1 MIRQVFMKKIILSV
15 LLLSLGACAGAL
27 LQGTSSTPVPPDRVY
42 ASYPKFFTGA
52 YVTVRRDPSPKEI
65 GIGCENELYI
75 DNVRSFTIM
84 PGEYVTFFLT
94 DGKHVLK
101 VDTGRG
107 SCQGR
112 PGAAEI
118 NVSNGISQEYK
129 IFSPPGDALRLFRI
143 M

>member
-1 MIRQVFMKKIILSV
+1 MKKIIFSA
-15 LLLSLGACAGAL
+15 LLLALDACAGIP
-27 LQGTSSTPVPPDRVY
+27 LQSVSSKPVPPDRVY

-52 YVTVRRDPSPKEI
+52 YVTVRRDASPQEI

-75 DNVRSFTIM
+75 DNIRSFTIM

-112 PGAAEI
+112 PGSEEI
-118 NVSNGISQEYK
+118 SVSNGISQEYK
-129 IFSPPGDALRLFRI
+129 IFSPPGDTLRLFRI

>member
-1 MIRQVFMKKIILSV
+1 MKKIIFSA
-15 LLLSLGACAGAL
+15 LLLALGACAGIP
-27 LQGTSSTPVPPDRVY
+27 LQSVSSKPVPPDRIY

-52 YVTVRRDPSPKEI
+52 YVTVRRDASPQEI

-75 DNVRSFTIM
+75 DNIRSFTIM

-112 PGAAEI
+112 PGSEEI
-118 NVSNGISQEYK
+118 SVSNGISQEYK
-129 IFSPPGDALRLFRI
+129 IFSPPGDTLRLFRI

>member
-1 MIRQVFMKKIILSV
+1 MSACSGVPIQ
-15 LLLSLGACAGAL
+15 GAA
-27 LQGTSSTPVPPDRVY
+27 SKPVPQERIY
-42 ASYPKFFTGA
+42 ATYPKFFTGA
-52 YVTVRRDPSPKEI
+52 YVTVRRDQAPKEI
-65 GIGCENELYI
+65 GIGCENEIYI
-75 DNVRSFTIM
+75 DNIRAYTIM

-112 PGAAEI
+112 PSSEEI

-129 IFSPPGDALRLFRI
+129 LISPPGDTLRLFRT